1 MDVAMIARAGCGL
14 LLAVVAALAVLA
26 VDCVV
31 AGDWSGAALAAVY
44 AVTIA
49 TARRW
54 VGVLGRLA
62 EDE

>member
-1 MDVAMIARAGCGL
+1 MIARAGCG

-31 AGDWSGAALAAVY
+31 AGEWETAALWTVY